1 MTSIATAES
10 TFDSQDL
17 PATTPEV
24 KRYHRLKL
32 TADLLSLTLTLFL
45 LGIMAILLGPR
56 LDQLVGEWVGT
67 NRWVRLAALGFF
79 YAAFLQALTLPLDFW
94 SGFVLEHRYELSN
107 QTLWHWIWKHIKGYL
122 IGGPLGL
129 LLLCGFY
136 AFLWYSGPAW
146 WLWATAGWLLV
157 TLVLGRLVPVLILPL
172 FYKVTPI
179 DNASLLERLQK
190 LVAGTGLS
198 IQGIYRLHLSAET
211 RKANA
216 ALTGLGRTRRVLLGD
231 TLIDQFT
238 PEEVE
243 VVFAHEVGHHVHRH
257 LPKMI
262 VINVVLSAL
271 GFWFVDIIL
280 GRAAE
285 PLGYDPMNDA
295 TPAFKNPAA
304 LPLLMLVLM
313 VFWLVLGPAQNALSR
328 YFERQC
334 DRYALERTGMPGAYR
349 TAFIKLAHI
358 NKADAD
364 PHPLVV
370 WLFDDHPPIRERL
383 AMARQLNQSVDLP
396 IPSRIE

>member
-1 MTSIATAES
+1 MQAHQLGTAPMKSQATTDLS
-10 TFDSQDL
+10 SVSLDL
-17 PATTPEV
+17 PPTSPDV
-24 KRYHRLKL
+24 KHYHRLKL
-32 TADLLSLTLTLFL
+32 SADLISLALSLLFL
-45 LGIMAILLGPR
+45 GFMAILFGPR
-56 LDQLVGEWVGT
+56 LDRLLGEWVGN
-67 NRWVRLAALGFF
+67 NRWVRLVALGFF
-79 YAAFLQALTLPLDFW
+79 YAAFLQVLTLPLDFW

-107 QTLWHWIWKHIKGYL
+107 QTFCQWIWKQIKGYL

-136 AFLWYSGPAW
+136 AFLWYSGPVW
-146 WLWATAGWLLV
+146 WLLATAGWLLV

-172 FYKVTPI
+172 FYKVTPV
-179 DNASLLERLQK
+179 DDASLLERLQR

-211 RKANA
+211 RKVNA

-231 TLIDQFT
+231 TLMDQFT

-243 VVFAHEVGHHVHRH
+243 VVFAHEVGHHIHRH

-262 VINVVLSAL
+262 VINVILSAL
-271 GFWFVDIIL
+271 AFWLIDVIL
-280 GRAAE
+280 GRAADA
-285 PLGYDPMNDA
+285 LGYLAITDSS
-295 TPAFKNPAA
+295 TAFKDPAA
-304 LPLLMLVLM
+304 LPLLMLALM

-328 YFERQC
+328 FFERQC
-334 DRYALERTGMPGAYR
+334 DRYALDRTGRPDAYR
-349 TAFIKLAHI
+349 SAFIKLARI

-383 AMARQLNQSVDLP
+383 AMAGEGN
-396 IPSRIE
+396 